1 MLVAALGAEVAAY
14 LEAHRDERGDDG
26 HALVVRN
33 GKGRTRKVTV
43 GAGTIAVSAPR
54 VAVSRRSALDCRARR
69 DARPDRA
76 PGPALKPN
84 ARGEPPALA
93 AITGQ
98 RVPQLDRPVAY
109 SGIAP
114 PANRAPGSRATGV
127 PSRSPQ
133 RSRSSLRVGCGM
145 RSVSTRAKRMS
156 AGRPVTSSAG
166 TPPGRGVWP
175 ERAEACRCHL
185 APLIY
190 GDDAIA
196 PV

>member
-1 MLVAALGAEVAAY
+1 DRRPRARGGKEAAPMLKVVGTEAAQDGVDGRSLLDEITREGARRMSVAALGAEVAAY

-33 GKGRTRKVTV
+33 GKGRTRKMTV

-69 DARPDRA
+69 DPRPDRA

-127 PSRSPQ
+127 PS
-133 RSRSSLRVGCGM
+133 
-145 RSVSTRAKRMS
+145 
-156 AGRPVTSSAG
+156 
-166 TPPGRGVWP
+166 
-175 ERAEACRCHL
+175 
-185 APLIY
+185 
-190 GDDAIA
+190 
-196 PV
+196 